1 MKAYYNEFDR
11 NAANWLRELINEGL
25 IADGDV
31 DDRSISDVTPKDLEG
46 YSQCHFFAGIGGW
59 SLALRQAGWPD
70 SKPVWTG
77 SCPCQ
82 PFSIAGTK
90 KGKDD
95 ERHLW
100 PTWFELINQRKPTTI
115 FGEQVASNGG
125 LGWLDSVSTDLEK
138 EGYSFGAA
146 DLCAAGVGSPQL
158 RQRLWFVAHNYGQGW
173 QRGLPRGQ
181 DKGREDQHRHSG
193 CSGTI
198 SLLDNAK
205 RYRFS
210 QRGNWDYKKDDW
222 NQFNPANKDDRTFWS
237 ECDWLPFRDGKVRP
251 VEPSTFPLANGLPA
265 RVGRLRGYGNA
276 IVPQVAATFILA
288 SGV

>member
-31 DDRSISDVTPKDLEG
+31 DDRSIFDVTPKDLEG

-82 PFSIAGTK
+82 PFSVAGTK

-100 PTWFELINQRKPTTI
+100 PTWFKLINQRKPTTI

-181 DKGREDQHRHSG
+181 DNGREHQHRHSG

-205 RYRFS
+205 RS
-210 QRGNWDYKKDDW
+210 
-222 NQFNPANKDDRTFWS
+222 NKGDRTFWS

-251 VEPSTFPLANGLPA
+251 VEPSTFSLAHGITA
-265 RVGRLRGYGNA
+265 KVGRLRAYGNA
-276 IVPQVAATFILA
+276 IVPQVAQTFIEAYMDL
-288 SGV
+288 